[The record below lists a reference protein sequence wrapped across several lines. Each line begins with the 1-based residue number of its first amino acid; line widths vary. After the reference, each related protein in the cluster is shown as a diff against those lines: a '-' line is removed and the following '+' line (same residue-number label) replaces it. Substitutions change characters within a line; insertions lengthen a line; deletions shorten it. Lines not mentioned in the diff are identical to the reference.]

1 MLPTVALVGRPNVGK
16 STLFNKLTRS
26 RDALVADV
34 PGLTRD
40 RRYGRCQL
48 HGHTVT
54 LIDTGGLFGD
64 DVLSASLT
72 QQTRLAVSEADLVV
86 LLLDGRE
93 GVTSADEDV
102 VDYLRK
108 ENVAF
113 IPVVNKIDGVGE
125 DQALVEVAQFGFV
138 EPVMISA
145 SHSRGLRV
153 LQDAIVAAL
162 QADDLLAHDDHAQQ
176 GANQRS
182 EQEDELTGGIRVAVV
197 GRPNVGKSTL
207 INRLLGE
214 ERQVVFDMPGTTK
227 DAIDIPFSR
236 DGTDYTL
243 IDTAGVRRKGKVD
256 EVTEKFSVVKAL
268 QAMER
273 AHVVIM
279 VVDASEGVVEQ
290 DLHVLQY
297 ALDAGAAMVVA
308 VNKWDGLD
316 AEQREH
322 VQHTVERRLNFI
334 PWVPIQRISAL
345 HGTGVGH
352 LFALVNEVFEAGE
365 FDVTTSLLTRLVRNL
380 VESHPA
386 PSVRGRQIKIKVATR
401 AGSHPPTVLVHGNQL
416 ESLPASYRRYLEN
429 GFREALNLV
438 GNPVRIEF
446 RESDNPFAGR
456 RNKLT
461 PRQQYRRER
470 VIRHRKDRAKKKSRR

>member
-1 MLPTVALVGRPNVGK
+1 MHPTVALVGRPNVGK

-48 HGHTVT
+48 QGHTVT

-72 QQTRLAVSEADLVV
+72 QQTQLAVNEADLVV

-108 ENVAF
+108 ENVTF

-145 SHSRGLRV
+145 SHSRGLRG
-153 LQDAIVAAL
+153 LQQAMLTSLEANGLLTADADGADEADRE
-162 QADDLLAHDDHAQQ
+162 ADD
-176 GANQRS
+176 
-182 EQEDELTGGIRVAVV
+182 DEAGGIRVAVV

-207 INRLLGE
+207 INRLIGE

-256 EVTEKFSVVKAL
+256 EITEKFSVVKAL

-273 AHVVIM
+273 AHVVIL
-279 VVDASEGVVEQ
+279 VVDATEGVVEQ

-297 ALDAGAAMVVA
+297 ALDAGAAMVLA

-316 AEQREH
+316 HTQRDH

-352 LFALVNEVFEAGE
+352 LFAMVNEVFEAGE
-365 FDVTTSLLTRLVRNL
+365 FDVTTSLLTRLVRSL

-401 AGSHPPTVLVHGNQL
+401 AGAHPPTVLVHGNQL
-416 ESLPASYRRYLEN
+416 ESLPGSYRRYLEN

-446 RESDNPFAGR
+446 RESDNPFGGR

-461 PRQQYRRER
+461 PRQQYRRDR

>member
-40 RRYGRCQL
+40 RRYGRCDL
-48 HGHTVT
+48 LGHGVT

-64 DVLSASLT
+64 DVLSDALT
-72 QQTRLAVSEADLVV
+72 QQTQLAVNEADLVV
-86 LLLDGRE
+86 LLLDGRD
-93 GVTSADEDV
+93 GVTSADEEV
-102 VDYLRK
+102 VDYLRR
-108 ENVAF
+108 ENVSF

-125 DQALVEVAQFGFV
+125 DQALLEVAQFGFV
-138 EPVMISA
+138 EPIMISA
-145 SHSRGLRV
+145 SHSRGLRG
-153 LQDAIVAAL
+153 LQEVMVTAL
-162 QADDLLAHDDHAQQ
+162 EALGVFAD
-176 GANQRS
+176 S
-182 EQEDELTGGIRVAVV
+182 TEDELSGGIRVAVV

-227 DAIDIPFSR
+227 DAIDIPFTR

-243 IDTAGVRRKGKVD
+243 IDTAGVRRKGRVD

-273 AHVVIM
+273 AHVVIL

-290 DLHVLQY
+290 DLHILQY
-297 ALDAGAAMVVA
+297 ALDAGAALVVA
-308 VNKWDGLD
+308 VNKWDGL
-316 AEQREH
+316 APEQRER
-322 VQHTVERRLNFI
+322 VRQTVDRRLNFV
-334 PWVPIQRISAL
+334 PWVPILRISAL

-352 LFALVNEVFEAGE
+352 LLELVNEVYEAGE

-380 VESHPA
+380 VDAHPA
-386 PSVRGRQIKIKVATR
+386 PSVRGRQIKVKVATR
-401 AGSHPPTVLVHGNQL
+401 AGAHPPTVIVHGNQL
-416 ESLPASYRRYLEN
+416 ESLPASYQRYLEN
-429 GFREALNLV
+429 GFREALNLL
-438 GNPVRIEF
+438 GNPVRIQF
-446 RESDNPFAGR
+446 RQSDNPFAGR

-461 PRQQYRRER
+461 PRQQHRRER
-470 VIRHRKDRAKKKSRR
+470 VIRHRKSRSKKK